1 MSVDATVVVTARL
14 LADGSFV
21 YLRPDETW
29 TKDIQEAAIYSWEEG
44 ESQVESRA
52 WDRAPLVFGVG
63 VVEAE
68 LRDGFI
74 ELYGTSCG
82 F

>member
-1 MSVDATVVVTARL
+1 MGVDATVVVSARL

-29 TKDIQEAAIYSWEEG
+29 TRDIQEAAVYSWEEG
-44 ESQVESRA
+44 ESQVASRA
-52 WDRAPLVFGVG
+52 WDRAPLVFGLS

-68 LRDGFI
+68 RRDGFI
-74 ELYGTSCG
+74 ELYGTVCG